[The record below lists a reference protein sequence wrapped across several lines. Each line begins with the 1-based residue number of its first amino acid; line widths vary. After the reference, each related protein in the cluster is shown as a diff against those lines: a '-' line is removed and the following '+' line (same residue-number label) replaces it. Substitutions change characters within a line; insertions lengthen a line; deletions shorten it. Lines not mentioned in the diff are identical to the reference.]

1 MIERNLEINFYGKT
15 KIINLC
21 DNYDNFKVQISKNFS
36 IDLNKMDY
44 IKIFYRDENQN
55 KIYIK
60 NFNDYNILLS
70 KVENHEVLL
79 MEILISAIE
88 DVNKKEENIKYNNNV
103 KNNDINESE
112 IIYESI
118 DEKEKNFSINK
129 KDIIYPVMCSICKNE
144 NLKNII
150 FFCLRCNNY
159 VCSKCFETIKQIH
172 SHSYNIIINKEQLK
186 DINELYNKC
195 KK

>member
-103 KNNDINESE
+103 KNNNINESE
-112 IIYESI
+112 ILYESF

-159 VCSKCFETIKQIH
+159 VCSKCFETIKQNH
-172 SHSYNIIINKEQLK
+172 SHSYNIIMNKEQFK
-186 DINELYNKC
+186 DINKLYNKC

>member
-36 IDLNKMDY
+36 IDLNKLDY

-70 KVENHEVLL
+70 KVENNEVSLL
-79 MEILISAIE
+79 EILISAIE
-88 DVNKKEENIKYNNNV
+88 YVNKNEENIKYNNNV
-103 KNNDINESE
+103 KNNNINESE
-112 IIYESI
+112 ILYETNYK
-118 DEKEKNFSINK
+118 KENNFLINK
-129 KDIIYPVMCSICKNE
+129 KDIIYPVMCSICKKE

-150 FFCLRCNNY
+150 YFCLRCNNY
-159 VCSKCFETIKQIH
+159 VCSICFETIKQNH
-172 SHSYNIIINKEQLK
+172 SHSYNIIMNKEQFK

-195 KK
+195 NK

>member
-70 KVENHEVLL
+70 KVENHKVLL

-172 SHSYNIIINKEQLK
+172 SHSYNIIINKEQFK

>member
-129 KDIIYPVMCSICKNE
+129 KDIIYPVICSICKNE

>member
-60 NFNDYNILLS
+60 DFNNYNILLS
-70 KVENHEVLL
+70 KVENHEVSLL
-79 MEILISAIE
+79 ENLISE
-88 DVNKKEENIKYNNNV
+88 
-103 KNNDINESE
+103 
-112 IIYESI
+112 
-118 DEKEKNFSINK
+118 
-129 KDIIYPVMCSICKNE
+129 
-144 NLKNII
+144 LKM
-150 FFCLRCNNY
+150 
-159 VCSKCFETIKQIH
+159 
-172 SHSYNIIINKEQLK
+172 
-186 DINELYNKC
+186 
-195 KK
+195 